1 MVNQDAYQ
9 VLGLEPDAGD
19 EQIRAAYLALIQK
32 YPPERC
38 PEEFERVRDAYA
50 ELRDPRER
58 MRKLIESTDTLVPL
72 PSLLEGKKGARNHIG
87 AKLWLGLLKQQ

>member
-1 MVNQDAYQ
+1 MVNQDAYEI
-9 VLGLEPDAGD
+9 LGLQPDAGD

-38 PEEFERVRDAYA
+38 PKEFERVRDAYA

-58 MRKLIESTDTLVPL
+58 IRKLIESTEPLIPL
-72 PSLLEGKKGARNHIG
+72 PSLLDAKKDARNHVG
-87 AKLWLGLLKQQ
+87 AKLWLGVLKEQ